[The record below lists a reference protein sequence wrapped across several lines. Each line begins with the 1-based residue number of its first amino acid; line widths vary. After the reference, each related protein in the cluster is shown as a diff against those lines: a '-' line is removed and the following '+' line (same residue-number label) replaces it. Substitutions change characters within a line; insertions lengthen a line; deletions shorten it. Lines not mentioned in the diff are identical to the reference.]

1 MILLLLACPGLEKT
15 PEDSSETPIEST
27 EASTILMGVPNQA
40 LGTAVAIGD
49 YNGDGVG
56 DLAASAYAGGPP
68 CFFAGPPAEGKLPLS
83 QGACYTPVDPYDFAG
98 FSIATAGDTD
108 GNGVEEL
115 AVGAIGAS
123 VTVGE
128 AGAVYLVGAT
138 GGALAEAAVLLEGEV
153 ELDYAG
159 SWVAG
164 AGDVNGDQ
172 TADLLVG
179 ATGNDEG
186 GPGGGKA
193 YLLYGPI
200 SSGILGQTGASFVGA
215 GQVAVRHATPGAGDG
230 VGYALAGVGDTN
242 GDGFDDVLVGA
253 AGNDEGGMDAGK
265 ACLFLGP
272 VTDGVHGLEQADG
285 VLRGAAEAA
294 YAGDRV
300 GAAGDSN
307 GDGNADLL
315 ISADGAGGQTGT
327 VYLWEG
333 PVEGEFSLADAP
345 VAWTGEKEGDQA
357 GYAMV
362 GGQDLDADGQVD
374 LAIGA
379 WAFDGVGLDS
389 GRTYLVFGPFARGT
403 TELGAMAHFDAPS
416 EGEYAGR
423 SLAAGQVGG
432 DSGAGV
438 LIGAPFASQ
447 EGVIAGRA
455 YLIQP

>member
-1 MILLLLACPGLEKT
+1 MIFFLLACVGPEKVRD
-15 PEDSSETPIEST
+15 DSSEKPIET
-27 EASTILMGVPNQA
+27 PDASTILVGVQNQA

-49 YNGDGVG
+49 YNGDGIG
-56 DLAASAYAGGPP
+56 DLAASAYAGGPT
-68 CFFAGPPAEGKLPLS
+68 CVFVGPPAEGKLPLAS
-83 QGACYTPVDPYDFAG
+83 GACYTPVDPYDFAG

-108 GNGVEEL
+108 GDGRAEL

-128 AGAVYLVGAT
+128 AGAVYLLGAE
-138 GGALAEAAVLLEGEV
+138 GGNLADAAILLEGEV

-172 TADLLVG
+172 YDDLLVG

-186 GPGGGKA
+186 GAGGGKA

-200 SSGILGQTGASFVGA
+200 SSGKLGDSGSSFVGA
-215 GQVAVRHATPGAGDG
+215 GQNAVRHATPGAGDG

-253 AGNDEGGMDAGK
+253 AGNDDAGVDAGK

-272 VTDGVHGLEQADG
+272 VADGPRSLDDADG
-285 VLRGAAEAA
+285 VLWGANDAD

-300 GAAGDSN
+300 GGAGDSD
-307 GDGNADLL
+307 GDGKADLL

-327 VYLWEG
+327 VYLWPS
-333 PVEGEFSLADAP
+333 PVLGQVSLADAP

-357 GYAMV
+357 GYALV
-362 GGQDLDADGQVD
+362 GGEDLDGDGQVD

-379 WAFDGVGLDS
+379 WAYDGVGVDA
-389 GRTYLVFGPFARGT
+389 GRTYLIYGPFTAGI
-403 TELGAMAHFDAPS
+403 TELGGMAHFDAPT

-423 SLAAGQVGG
+423 ALAAGDVDGET
-432 DSGAGV
+432 GAEL

-455 YLIQP
+455 YLIKR